1 MSLSVYF
8 RKYQSF
14 VDQQDTMISLHILLR
29 RKIDS
34 KLYPSCLLD
43 KFCEKMKSRTIAHL
57 DEFRKLQSKLNER
70 RKYLEQKIKDKHLKE
85 NEDVKGY
92 ESGSSGKSSDNEDST
107 DPDLSITVDNNVL
120 LSYLTYL

>member
-85 NEDVKGY
+85 KFVEYLNLREIILLELNNCCETEK
-92 ESGSSGKSSDNEDST
+92 
-107 DPDLSITVDNNVL
+107 DLFVRLNSL
-120 LSYLTYL
+120 